1 MKKFPE
7 TFKQEN
13 YFPSP
18 IFVAEAP
25 EMLDDLNNYSESYI
39 ENAKKLIEEKKK
51 KLNFTEN
58 KIGDVYHSISLIN
71 DKNFN
76 PLIEYINNT
85 SFNILEGMGYDLK
98 TYKVLCSELWVQE
111 FSKEGGGH
119 HETHTHWNG
128 HMSGFYFLKCS
139 DKTSRPLFH
148 DPRPGNVMN
157 LLPEKDVNKLST
169 ATSTFNCSI
178 KPGLMIFFPSYMPH
192 SFLVDRGLESFRF
205 IHWNCRAYPKHILK
219 GENNV

>member
-1 MKKFPE
+1 MKKLPK
-7 TFKQEN
+7 TFRQEN
-13 YFPSP
+13 YFYSP

-25 EMLDDLNNYSESYI
+25 EVLKELNSYSDEYI
-39 ENAKKLIEEKKK
+39 NKAKKLAEEKKK
-51 KLNFTEN
+51 QLNFNEN
-58 KIGDVYHSISLIN
+58 KIGDIYHSTSLIE

-76 PLIEYINNT
+76 SLVEYINNT
-85 SFNILEGMGYDLK
+85 SFNILEGMGYNL
-98 TYKVLCSELWVQE
+98 TNYKILCSELWVQE

-119 HETHTHWNG
+119 HDTHAHWNG

-139 DKTSRPLFH
+139 DKTSRPIFH

-169 ATSTFNCSI
+169 ATSTFNCLI
-178 KPGLMIFFPSYMPH
+178 KPGTMIFFPSYMLH
-192 SFLVDRGLESFRF
+192 SFLVDRGLEPFRF